1 MENEKVTVEKEKQN
15 EDTEQ
20 PVEAR
25 PSKVR
30 IIWHYSSK
38 VIRSVCFFLILGVLL
53 SVTGYALMPKNN
65 SKESGMENEHSRGFY
80 SEPDGS
86 IDVFFL
92 GNSNTY
98 AAFSPIE
105 MWRAYG
111 IQTYT
116 SGVGFERVVEAYTVI
131 KDLLEFH
138 HPKVIVLETDCIF
151 SERKGTDSFGE
162 TFEKILYHEM
172 PIFQYHDRWKTVYFG
187 DMFKAPDYTWHSYS
201 HGQYVTAVA
210 SPYKGNRKIV
220 PTDDCTDID
229 PISHF
234 YLNLIV
240 SLCRKNNI
248 ELMFVC
254 APCTKSW
261 NYSRHNGVQR
271 YADEKGIDFIDFNLL
286 EKEIKLNWAKDTRDK
301 GTHLNVYGA
310 KKVSTY
316 IGRYLVDKYKL
327 PDLRSNKE
335 LAKQWD
341 ADYKQYN
348 RQINAT
354 KAQKPEADDE
364 E

>member
-1 MENEKVTVEKEKQN
+1 MEKEKATVEN
-15 EDTEQ
+15 ENINNTEEKKTGTGKK
-20 PVEAR
+20 VWFY
-25 PSKVR
+25 SK
-30 IIWHYSSK
+30 K
-38 VIRSVCFFLILGVLL
+38 VIRTICFFLIIGVLL

-65 SKESGMENEHSRGFY
+65 SSESGMSNQHSVGFY

-105 MWRAYG
+105 MWRSYG

-116 SGVGFERVVEAYTVI
+116 SGVGYERVVEAYTVV
-131 KDLLEFH
+131 KDLLKFH

-162 TFEKILYHEM
+162 TFEKMLYHEM
-172 PIFQYHDRWKTVYFG
+172 PIFKYHDRWKTVYFG
-187 DMFKAPDYTWHSYS
+187 DMFRQPEYTWHSYS
-201 HGQYVTAVA
+201 HGQYVTAA
-210 SPYKGNRKIV
+210 IKAYKGKRKIV

-248 ELMFVC
+248 EIMFVC

-310 KKVSTY
+310 KKVSAY
-316 IGRYLVDKYKL
+316 IGKYLVEKYKL
-327 PDLRSNKE
+327 PDLRSDKKLAE
-335 LAKQWD
+335 LWD
-341 ADYKQYN
+341 EDYKQYK

-354 KAQKPEADDE
+354 KAQATQQTEDDE